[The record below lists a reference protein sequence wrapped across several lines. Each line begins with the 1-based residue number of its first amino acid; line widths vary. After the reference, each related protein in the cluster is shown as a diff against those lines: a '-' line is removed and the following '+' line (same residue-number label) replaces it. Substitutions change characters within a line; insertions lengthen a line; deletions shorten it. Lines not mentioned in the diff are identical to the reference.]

1 MPEADTDDLPAVLLL
16 SEAGG
21 RHGCSTCCID
31 VLLTLKSVMD
41 DLFADWLLMK
51 ALRPTH
57 MFYLLP
63 LDAGRC
69 LT

>member
-1 MPEADTDDLPAVLLL
+1 MFYLLL
-16 SEAGG
+16 LDAGG

-31 VLLTLKSVMD
+31 VLLKLKSVMD
-41 DLFADWLLMK
+41 DLFADRLLME
-51 ALRPTH
+51 ALRPKP

-63 LDAGRC
+63 FYAGGC